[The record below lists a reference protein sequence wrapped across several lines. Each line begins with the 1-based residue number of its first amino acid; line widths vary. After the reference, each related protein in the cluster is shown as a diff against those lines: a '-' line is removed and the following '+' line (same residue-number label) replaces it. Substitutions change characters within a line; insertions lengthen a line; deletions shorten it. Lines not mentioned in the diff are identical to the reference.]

1 MKTTVTTVGIKELKA
16 SLSHYVSLAA
26 AGLSITVT
34 DRGVPVAVLSPI
46 PPAIQT
52 IEAMQQAG
60 LVRWSGKKFSP
71 PQLRGNRK
79 SKTQKNPDVSG
90 AVIEDRER

>member
-16 SLSHYVSLAA
+16 SLSHYVGIAA
-26 AGLSITVT
+26 AGQSITVT
-34 DRGVPVAVLSPI
+34 DRGVPVALLSPI

-52 IEAMQQAG
+52 IEAMRQAG
-60 LVRWSGKKFSP
+60 LVRWSGKKFLP
-71 PQLRGNRK
+71 PQLRRNRK
-79 SKTQKNPDVSG
+79 SKTRKPPNVSG